1 MKKTTKISLF
11 LLLLSSILFMAGCG
25 KEKEENI
32 EGSLEELMTKV
43 YAEIPEDE
51 RPMMLMNVEVTKEN
65 AEYYIGSADIEF
77 EEALASEPGVTSIAH
92 SVVLI
97 RTKEN
102 ADVESIK
109 KTIKE
114 KVNPR
119 KWLCVEAEQVVV
131 ESRGNLIILIMA
143 SSNVDK
149 LQAGF
154 NNL

>member
-1 MKKTTKISLF
+1 MKKITKISLF
-11 LLLLSSILFMAGCG
+11 VLLLTSVFFITGCG
-25 KEKEENI
+25 KEKNI
-32 EGSLEELMTKV
+32 EGSLEELMEKV
-43 YAEIPEDE
+43 YAEVPEDE
-51 RPMMLMNVEVTKEN
+51 RPMMLMNTEVTKEN

-77 EEALASEPGVTSIAH
+77 EEALASEPAVTSIAH

-102 ADVESIK
+102 ADVEQIK

-143 SSNVDK
+143 SSNVDQLK
-149 LQAGF
+149 AGF

>member
-11 LLLLSSILFMAGCG
+11 LLLLSTILFMTGCG
-25 KEKEENI
+25 KEKAENI

-51 RPMMLMNVEVTKEN
+51 RPMMLTNVEVTKEN

-77 EEALASEPGVTSIAH
+77 EEALASEPAVSSIAH

-109 KTIKE
+109 KTIKD

-119 KWLCVEAEQVVV
+119 KWFCVEAEQVVV

-143 SSNVDK
+143 SSDVDK